1 MMLFGYGDSRQ
12 RQFRPGSPDAS
23 AARLRM
29 HTPVA
34 IDIDDSRLEPTGTQH
49 ELENAFGRNHI
60 PVRRRQEID
69 GVSSRLNGLT

>member
-1 MMLFGYGDSRQ
+1 M
-12 RQFRPGSPDAS
+12 
-23 AARLRM
+23 
-29 HTPVA
+29 A